1 MSNLVYRV
9 SLKFFLT
16 SSLTKKIQHKISLIY
31 PSTKFSIIK
40 KTGEYLIRIYVLSL
54 LVTFGMFIFSEFSF
68 YYSCLVVI
76 VIYAMMNSHINT
88 DIAKQELKLI
98 SYLDEFITEVHFN
111 YQFNK
116 MIEDSI
122 DKAINKVPY
131 EMAIHGEI
139 LLDFLKKAYRNND
152 EDYRDIVPNKLF
164 HTFYSLSLTVLV
176 YGDKLVEN
184 QSLFLKN
191 LGHLKEDIH
200 IEILKQEKIIN
211 QFMGLFAVTL
221 LPVFS
226 IKAIEAWAISN
237 LPELTDSY
245 LGIEGKVTTII
256 LSLVTIFIY
265 KIITIL
271 KSPNYFKEYKSKW
284 PEKMLENKIINY
296 FVILF
301 IKKTFKMSEKM
312 DTLLKSIV
320 YPYNIKEF
328 IIRRFSFSFLIAI
341 LSFLVSLSI
350 GFDFIVSF
358 FIGVIL
364 SITFYAGYYMKIILI
379 RQILIMD
386 REEEIVRFQS
396 IILMLMHIDKIS
408 VEQILRQISDFA
420 VVFKNEMNEII
431 NQMSGNGMKTIK
443 QIKEKTGFLP
453 FEKLMDNFLACDAV
467 EIVDAFSG
475 IEVDR
480 SYYVEKHKQENENII
495 SKKASIAKFIAFIPL
510 CLVIIVKLILPF
522 VLEGIGKISNIE
534 F

>member
-1 MSNLVYRV
+1 MRNLVYRV
-9 SLKFFLT
+9 SLRFFLT

-31 PSTKFSIIK
+31 PSTKFSIIN
-40 KTGEYLIRIYVLSL
+40 KTGKYLIRIYVLSL
-54 LVTFGMFIFSEFSF
+54 LVAFGMFLFSEFSF

-88 DIAKQELKLI
+88 DIERQELKLI

-122 DKAINKVPY
+122 HKAINKVPY

-139 LLDFLKKAYRNND
+139 LLDFLNKAYRNND
-152 EDYRDIVPNKLF
+152 EDYRDIVPNKFF
-164 HTFYSLSLTVLV
+164 HTFYSLSLTVLI

-191 LGHLKEDIH
+191 LAHLKEDIH

-211 QFMGLFAVTL
+211 QFMGLFTVTL
-221 LPVFS
+221 LPVFT
-226 IKAIEAWAISN
+226 IKAIETWAISN
-237 LPELTDSY
+237 LPELSDSY
-245 LGIEGKVTTII
+245 LGIQGKVTTII
-256 LSLVTIFIY
+256 LALITICIY
-265 KIITIL
+265 KIINIL

-284 PEKMLENKIINY
+284 SEKILENTIIN
-296 FVILF
+296 FFIILF
-301 IKKTFKMSEKM
+301 IKRNYKSSEKINV
-312 DTLLKSIV
+312 LLKSIV

-328 IIRRFSFSFLIAI
+328 IIRRFLFSFSLGI
-341 LSFLVSLSI
+341 LSLVVSLSI
-350 GFDFIVSF
+350 GINFFSSF
-358 FIGVIL
+358 VIGLIL
-364 SITFYAGYYMKIILI
+364 SIVFYVGFYMKILLI
-379 RQILIMD
+379 RQLLIMD

-396 IILMLMHIDKIS
+396 VILMLMHIDKMS
-408 VEQILRQISDFA
+408 VEQIFRQIYDFA
-420 VVFKNEMNEII
+420 IVFKNEINEII
-431 NQMSGNGMKTIK
+431 NQMSGSGMKTIRE
-443 QIKEKTGFLP
+443 IKEKTGFLP

-467 EIVDAFSG
+467 EIAEAFSG

-480 SYYVEKHKQENENII
+480 RYYVEKHKQENDNII
-495 SKKASIAKFIAFIPL
+495 LKKASIAKFIAFIPL